1 MYVLKQDEGDAQDKK
16 TGKKTT
22 KQTKTKQNK
31 TKQSIKKIIKTP
43 NRTAE
48 NQTLLYT
55 YM

>member
-1 MYVLKQDEGDAQDKK
+1 VRAMHRIRRLEKKPPNKLKQ
-16 TGKKTT
+16 
-22 KQTKTKQNK
+22 N
-31 TKQSIKKIIKTP
+31 IKKIIKTP